1 LPAATITDP
10 TILVTGFGAFGGI
23 VDNPSLAVMAALADP
38 GRGIVGAELPV
49 SHAGA
54 MATLAALIDR
64 HRPAAWLGFGVAATA
79 TAIRLET
86 TGRNAIT
93 AGKPDN
99 DGRQPTGDPVVPG
112 AAATLPSRLPIAR
125 IRAALATAGRPA
137 VLSDDAGGYVCNT
150 ALTAGLHLMPA
161 DRIAGFVHL
170 PPLPGSVPGVAGW
183 PLADTLEAARIVL
196 ASVREE
202 FHSNFPDFRG

>member
-1 LPAATITDP
+1 MPAAITTDP

-23 VDNPSLAVMAALADP
+23 VDNPSLAVMAALSDRA
-38 GRGIVGAELPV
+38 RGIVGAELPV
-49 SHAGA
+49 SHEGA
-54 MATLAALIDR
+54 VAALQALIAT
-64 HRPAAWLGFGVAATA
+64 HRPAVWLGFGVAPAA

-93 AGKPDN
+93 AAKPDN
-99 DGRQPTGDPVVPG
+99 DGRQPAGDPVVPG
-112 AAATLPSRLPIAR
+112 AAATLPSRLPLAR
-125 IRAALATAGRPA
+125 IEPALVRAGHAV

-170 PPLPGSVPGVAGW
+170 PPLPGSVPDTPGW
-183 PLADTLEAARIVL
+183 PLERTLAAARLVL
-196 ASVREE
+196 AAIVDE
-202 FHSNFPDFRG
+202 FHSNFPDFPG